1 MPTLTTTREST
12 RPTDPRVA
20 PRVGNSPA
28 WPADIAEEKG
38 ALGVCFLGQATEA
51 VRLLGV
57 DDFSLSSHRE
67 IFATILELVGRGEL
81 ALEISLV
88 AGELRKRGSL
98 EQVGGVAYLADL
110 DFGVVPE
117 RGMESRMKL
126 LREFADRRR
135 VLRVSEEAM
144 RRSMDLRQPIAQTL

>member
-1 MPTLTTTREST
+1 
-12 RPTDPRVA
+12 
-20 PRVGNSPA
+20 
-28 WPADIAEEKG
+28 
-38 ALGVCFLGQATEA
+38 

-144 RRSMDLRQPIAQTL
+144 RRSMDLRQPIAQTLTWMRDEIG